1 MTKWVEVAFGAPSL
15 ANPRKRSQ
23 RPMVPS
29 WLLDEVAQQLE
40 SQAERPQ
47 IHQLTFA
54 ANQHRWPQD
63 SNVLDLYRLRDLVQ
77 DLTRNY
83 SSFEEL
89 KQSLRHALSL
99 APESKAFVP
108 AARTL
113 LKVAKQAY
121 QGDSSAA
128 ALPTEASLSEFP
140 PTLGAEAIV
149 SPFETRASNPIDN
162 PLPTQPYDQIAATL
176 EQSPSATR
184 IKKLLYAVCSGEWS
198 NDPVMLGRFR
208 LSNLLKQL
216 HKMSPNEEALHK
228 ALRNV
233 VVTLNRQMEYELVAQ
248 LIQREC
254 QKLYA
259 PQDEIAKQASYGTAQ
274 SNATHIDPPGPAPSN
289 EAPFNSTLGSGV
301 DPVPLGFYDDDEG
314 PEPTGILIPGTEV
327 DTPVSGWETSP
338 NSGSTPDTGPKVKAS
353 PSEPTEAWATPDYN
367 PSYASSPQG
376 DVAEASAGT
385 VQAAQ
390 TLDWQ
395 GLAELRVE
403 LMRYA
408 NPLRV
413 KALMFST
420 LYYPFDA
427 NSDSDWSKLQTE
439 TLGDLILRLMEQ
451 FQQHSSLEE
460 QLQLV
465 ASRLM
470 PNDEYGN
477 AAGAIIRALRPF
489 YP

>member
-1 MTKWVEVAFGAPSL
+1 
-15 ANPRKRSQ
+15 
-23 RPMVPS
+23 MVPS

-54 ANQHRWPQD
+54 ANQHRWPTD

-89 KQSLRHALSL
+89 KQSLRQALSL
-99 APESKAFVP
+99 APESKAFIP

-128 ALPTEASLSEFP
+128 ALPTEASLSEFS
-140 PTLGAEAIV
+140 PTLGAGPTV

-162 PLPTQPYDQIAATL
+162 PLPTQPYESIAATL

-216 HKMSPNEEALHK
+216 HQMSPHEDALHK

-254 QKLYA
+254 HQLYA
-259 PQDEIAKQASYGTAQ
+259 PQDDAKPASYGTAQ
-274 SNATHIDPPGPAPSN
+274 DNATQLDPPGPPASQHN
-289 EAPFNSTLGSGV
+289 EAPFNSELGSGV
-301 DPVPLGFYDDDEG
+301 DPVPLGFYDDG
-314 PEPTGILIPGTEV
+314 PEPTGVLIPGTEAD
-327 DTPVSGWETSP
+327 DTPISGWDTSP
-338 NSGSTPDTGPKVKAS
+338 HSSSTPETGPNATAS
-353 PSEPTEAWATPDYN
+353 SPESAEAWATPDYN

-376 DVAEASAGT
+376 EMTAGSTDSEATA
-385 VQAAQ
+385 QAAQ

-451 FQQHSSLEE
+451 FQKHSNLEE

-470 PNDEYGN
+470 PTDEYGN